1 MVEAFEQLKQSPHL
15 PFYVNEL
22 QSILKEEK
30 AKRQNFYNIISEEDK
45 AEFINGEIIMH
56 SPVTL
61 VHSGASDLIF
71 KAMSLWAAEHN
82 LGLVSHEKI
91 MIECTRNSYE
101 PDICFWCK
109 ERASKFKPD
118 QKLFPPP
125 DLIVE
130 VTSKSTESTDRGDKF
145 EDYQAHGVKE
155 YWIVDPRHKSIE
167 QYLLKRNKYVLE
179 GKISKPNAIHS
190 MVLKGLVFPAEA
202 AFTVKANLALVKSW
216 FNKGVV

>member
-1 MVEAFEQLKQSPHL
+1 MVEVLEQLKQSPHL

-22 QSILKEEK
+22 QAILKEEK
-30 AKRQNFYNIISEEDK
+30 EKRQSFYHLISEDDK

-61 VHSGASDLIF
+61 AHSDASDLINR
-71 KAMSLWAAEHN
+71 AMGIWAADHN
-82 LGLVSHEKI
+82 LGIVRHEKM

-101 PDICFWCK
+101 PDICFWRK

-130 VTSKSTESTDRGDKF
+130 ISSKSTEATDRGDKF

-155 YWIVDPRHKSIE
+155 YWIVDPRHKTIE

-179 GKISKPNAIHS
+179 GKVSKPNAIHS
-190 MVLKGLVFPAEA
+190 QQLKGMIFPAEA
-202 AFTVKANLALVKSW
+202 AFSENANLKLIRSW
-216 FNKGVV
+216 MAGA